1 MNGGENQAGEMPTGT
16 LGVVGLTV
24 NAMALIAPG
33 AFLWITFAVQAACA
47 STTGESYAKDMWC
60 GIVLALIVAYSTA
73 FPYAELAR
81 RYPEADCGG
90 AYYFAAKGFQESTL
104 SKSVAPFTRKI
115 KLFVGWSSHLFYW
128 VYPGVM
134 TAFQATLVGFL
145 IQYASGMDEFPSAAY
160 PFISFTMSIS
170 VGFICFKGVTGST
183 MVSIIIN
190 VIQLSMLVITTSL
203 FFHYRSANPSGI
215 KDEEWVYSSTVDVI
229 TPKSF
234 VGVLFQSSVA
244 ILILVGF
251 DSATSMSGDAKNP
264 AEDIPKAVVYSI
276 TIQGLFAYLFQYLGA
291 NAALSTRFTAV
302 GDDGAILAG
311 MDAAAAL
318 DAPIGDLAKLVVNE
332 VMGSG
337 GGAYMFILGL
347 SVAIAVFGS
356 TLAAMNTAVRFT
368 QAMADDGEMPP
379 TFCKISSNG
388 TPTNGIIAQVI
399 FTGLLGTVGSVGGV
413 MTLTAVTL
421 ASNIGTFFLYTA
433 VCLTTI
439 VTFVGAEEGKT
450 FRRIILPGIGILLNM
465 LMVCSIFIIGLM
477 SGGDTA
483 QATMIAIFLAI
494 VWMIVAMAY
503 WKGVNDGAR
512 GNQIQKIACENQ
524 SNSGKSET
532 VVFGQTTKVPL
543 PPCEP
548 HKLDVGAV
556 PCYIAA

>member
-1 MNGGENQAGEMPTGT
+1 MSDDGKPAGT

-104 SKSVAPFTRKI
+104 GKSVAPFTRKM

-145 IQYASGMDEFPSAAY
+145 IQYACGLDEFPILAY
-160 PFISFTMSIS
+160 PVISFAMSIG
-170 VGFICFKGVTGST
+170 VGYICFKGVTGST
-183 MVSIIIN
+183 MVSIVIN
-190 VIQLSMLVITTSL
+190 IIQLTMLVITTSL

-215 KDEEWVYSSTVDVI
+215 KDEEWVYPSTGDVI

-251 DSATSMSGDAKNP
+251 DSATSMSGDAKKP

-276 TIQGLFAYLFQYLGA
+276 TIQGVFAYLFQYWGA
-291 NAALSTRFTAV
+291 NAALSTKFTAV
-302 GDDGAILAG
+302 GDDGEILTG

-379 TFCKISSNG
+379 TFSKLSSYG
-388 TPTNGIIAQVI
+388 TPTNGIKAQVLW
-399 FTGLLGTVGSVGGV
+399 TGLLGTVGSMGGV

-421 ASNIGTFFLYTA
+421 ASNIGTFFLYGA
-433 VCLTTI
+433 VCVTTI
-439 VTFVGAEEGKT
+439 VAFIGAEEGKT
-450 FRRIILPGIGILLNM
+450 FKRIILPCIGVLLNM
-465 LMVCSIFIIGLM
+465 LMVFSIFIIGLM
-477 SGGDTA
+477 SGGDTTL
-483 QATMIAIFLAI
+483 ATLIAIFLTI
-494 VWMIVAMAY
+494 VWMIIAMAY
-503 WKGVNDGAR
+503 WKGVDDGAR
-512 GNQIQKIACENQ
+512 GHQIKKNAWENSSNGGKDARIVPQLGDDHEQKFD
-524 SNSGKSET
+524 G
-532 VVFGQTTKVPL
+532 L
-543 PPCEP
+543 Y
-548 HKLDVGAV
+548 GA
-556 PCYIAA
+556 